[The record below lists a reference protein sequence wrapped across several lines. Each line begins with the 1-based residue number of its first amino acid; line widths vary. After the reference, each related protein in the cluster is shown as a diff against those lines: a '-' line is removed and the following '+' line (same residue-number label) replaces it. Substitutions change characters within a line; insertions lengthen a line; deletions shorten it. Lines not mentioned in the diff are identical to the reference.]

1 MKKFL
6 SLIIVCIM
14 ALTVCIPTFAT
25 SAAPAEDI
33 TDSVKFATALEIYS
47 GLLPVVRTDAQ
58 FISCSDYINSGD
70 PGFKAPG
77 SGTRRVTMFDVPFVN
92 FFNDRFVYDISK
104 KDQYVILD
112 YPSVWQNN
120 YEDGSPAKFV
130 YNIDI
135 PKDGIYEFVVV
146 GCAQIKAENV
156 DNDAMDRG
164 FSISVDGENKKQVNI
179 SDTQLAFRSYT
190 YDYSVSEIQEKNIIT
205 ANGVNSY
212 YYQVGYVYNIQ
223 YELTKGSHTVEYYHL
238 EYSGSERLDTRNDS
252 RLNFMG
258 IYVQEYLTDV
268 ELALYKYPET
278 SEIVETEETTKEK
291 VETKPAVTTS
301 AKEVTAAPTEVA
313 ETTKAPAADVTTKA
327 DETKKS
333 GCGSFVGGGA
343 VVLVAIFGSA
353 IIASK
358 RK

>member
-1 MKKFL
+1 MKKIL

-212 YYQVGYVYNIQ
+212 YIIR
-223 YELTKGSHTVEYYHL
+223 S
-238 EYSGSERLDTRNDS
+238 DM
-252 RLNFMG
+252 F
-258 IYVQEYLTDV
+258 
-268 ELALYKYPET
+268 
-278 SEIVETEETTKEK
+278 
-291 VETKPAVTTS
+291 TTS
-301 AKEVTAAPTEVA
+301 ST
-313 ETTKAPAADVTTKA
+313 
-327 DETKKS
+327 S
-333 GCGSFVGGGA
+333 
-343 VVLVAIFGSA
+343 
-353 IIASK
+353 
-358 RK
+358 